1 MSIFERTLAQLRRPR
16 LLVQAARHGLSSYDR
31 DSVVS
36 RIVKGAAPGPGTAS
50 FDLLARAERALDD
63 ARRRGDV
70 GYSAAGHVEALTA
83 LIAEARL
90 LLGVGRLS

>member
-16 LLVQAARHGLSSYDR
+16 LLVQAARHGLTSYDR
-31 DSVVS
+31 EAVLS
-36 RIVKGAAPGPGTAS
+36 RILKGAAPGPGTTS
-50 FDLLARAERALDD
+50 FDQLTRAERALDD
-63 ARRRGDV
+63 ARRRGDA
-70 GYSAAGHVEALTA
+70 GYNAAGHVEALTA

>member
-16 LLVQAARHGLSSYDR
+16 LLVQAARHGLASYDR
-31 DSVVS
+31 DTALS
-36 RIVKGAAPGPGTAS
+36 RILKGAAPGPGSAS
-50 FDLLARAERALDD
+50 FDKLTRAEHALDE
-63 ARRRGDV
+63 ARRRGDA
-70 GYSAAGHVEALTA
+70 GYSVAGHVEALTA